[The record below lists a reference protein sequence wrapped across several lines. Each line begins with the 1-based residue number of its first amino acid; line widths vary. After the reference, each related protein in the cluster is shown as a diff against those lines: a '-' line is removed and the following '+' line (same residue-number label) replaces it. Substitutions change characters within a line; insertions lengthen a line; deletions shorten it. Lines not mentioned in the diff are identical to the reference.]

1 MAGDPSDR
9 EAELIKLLGRG
20 DAFINCHAERSSA
33 AKGKQNHRHE
43 ATVAGSN
50 SGKFLH
56 SGNRVWVENCGR
68 RYGMSKIQLNSLFRS
83 IWGRSLP
90 HRVVQRK
97 CVNTLK
103 TYEVLYKIRTMVD
116 IPMSVLASMRTISL
130 EEMMYI
136 IKNICS
142 M

>member
-1 MAGDPSDR
+1 
-9 EAELIKLLGRG
+9 
-20 DAFINCHAERSSA
+20 
-33 AKGKQNHRHE
+33 
-43 ATVAGSN
+43 
-50 SGKFLH
+50 
-56 SGNRVWVENCGR
+56 
-68 RYGMSKIQLNSLFRS
+68 MSKIQLNSLFHS

-90 HRVVQRK
+90 HRVVKRK

-103 TYEVLYKIRTMVD
+103 TYEVLYKIRTMAD
-116 IPMSVLASMRTISL
+116 IPMSVLASIRTITL

>member
-9 EAELIKLLGRG
+9 AAELIKFLGRG
-20 DAFINCHAERSSA
+20 DAFINCHAERASA
-33 AKGKQNHRHE
+33 KKGKHNHSHE

-56 SGNRVWVENCGR
+56 SGNRVRVENCGR

-90 HRVVQRK
+90 HRVAKMK
-97 CVNTLK
+97 CVNILK
-103 TYEVLYKIRTMVD
+103 PSEVLYKIGTMVG
-116 IPMSVLASMRTISL
+116 IPVSVLASTRNSFL
-130 EEMMYI
+130 E
-136 IKNICS
+136 K
-142 M
+142 